1 MNAPSEFTIIKVS
14 FDIDQINSYLI
25 WDVFEVQGARNP
37 YSNEGRHAG
46 AIHFSKGEQVLVQV
60 TASGLPDA
68 FESMNVLDAMIYTV
82 PHTDGDRYSA
92 PSPFSR
98 RRATAR
104 IVGWALAEVASD
116 AHADSTRKVMTHRS
130 TKPLIVTQKDGR
142 WRFSLILTM
151 EITRKLPHGDKRR
164 EIRVFTFD
172 PEIQVGSG
180 TEPPRGSSGD
190 PGLTHSG

>member
-1 MNAPSEFTIIKVS
+1 
-14 FDIDQINSYLI
+14 
-25 WDVFEVQGARNP
+25 
-37 YSNEGRHAG
+37 
-46 AIHFSKGEQVLVQV
+46 
-60 TASGLPDA
+60 
-68 FESMNVLDAMIYTV
+68 
-82 PHTDGDRYSA
+82 
-92 PSPFSR
+92 
-98 RRATAR
+98 
-104 IVGWALAEVASD
+104 
-116 AHADSTRKVMTHRS
+116 MTHRS

-180 TEPPRGSSGD
+180 TEPPRGSSAD